1 MKNSIDNKVWIYQVL
16 LLTFF
21 LLLLHSI
28 RSFSAPADLYEKLLN
43 SITAELKEISEDP
56 ERMKEYILKQEDL
69 NIRDKYGDTLLH
81 YAVRKNYKEII
92 RLLLEKGIDINTP
105 NNIGETPLHQAILY
119 ARDITTISFLI
130 QNKADCV
137 YKDGY
142 GKIPLYN
149 FVFYPETLDSKIME
163 IFNLCVQKG
172 FKVKE
177 NIDVETLNEFLSR
190 GHKKVGL
197 MLINWGVPVN
207 EKTLEKA
214 LIKGYEDIVDILIR
228 KGVNVLQEKSISYVC
243 TNSDSVK
250 LVKLLVEKGN
260 VPTEKDLDF
269 CVFKGRKNIAL
280 FLKETLERTQG
291 KKIDIKK
298 RCYLI
303 PQVGPCK
310 GLFWGAYFIPGLD
323 KCEKFFYG
331 GCDDVVP
338 FDSVEACR
346 NICID

>member
-1 MKNSIDNKVWIYQVL
+1 M

-21 LLLLHSI
+21 LLLLHNL
-28 RSFSAPADLYEKLLN
+28 RSFSAPAELYEKLLN
-43 SITAELKEISEDP
+43 SITAELEEISENPD
-56 ERMKEYILKQEDL
+56 RMKEYILKQQDL
-69 NIRDKYGDTLLH
+69 TIRDKYGDTLLH

-92 RLLLEKGIDINTP
+92 KLLLEKGMDINIP
-105 NNIGETPLHQAILY
+105 NNRGETPLHNAILY

-137 YKDGY
+137 YRDGY

-149 FVFYPETLDSKIME
+149 FVFYPETVDLKIIE

-177 NIDVETLNEFLSR
+177 NIDVKTLNEFLSR
-190 GHKKVGL
+190 RHKKVGL
-197 MLINWGVPVN
+197 MLIDWGVPVD
-207 EKTLEKA
+207 EKTLEEA
-214 LIKGYEDIVDILIR
+214 LINGYEDVVDVLVQRGISPVKKNFIR
-228 KGVNVLQEKSISYVC
+228 YVC

-260 VPTEKDLDF
+260 VPTEEDLDF

-280 FLKETLERTQG
+280 FLKETLEKTQG

-310 GLFWGAYFIPGLD
+310 GLFWGAYFIPGLN

-338 FDSVEACR
+338 FNSVEACK